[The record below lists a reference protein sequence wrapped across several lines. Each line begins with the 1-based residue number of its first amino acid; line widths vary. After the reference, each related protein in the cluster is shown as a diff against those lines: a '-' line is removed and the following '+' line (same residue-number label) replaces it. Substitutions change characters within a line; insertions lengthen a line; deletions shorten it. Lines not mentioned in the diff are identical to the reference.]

1 VANYYDTLGLDTN
14 ATKDDIKKAY
24 RKLAL
29 KYHPDKNPDGEGR
42 FKEIT
47 EAYETLSD
55 ETKKAKYDRQQTSFD
70 FSGFRDHGFGK
81 SAYREYQYSD
91 FSSFNSGFSR
101 KAKKDLDII
110 HNHQVDL
117 LTVLTGTP
125 FEVSY
130 ETNQRSQTVRVS
142 VDLREAFYAM
152 TKMKKGLYSVKL
164 RVKGYGNSGEVIT
177 PWSSNEETGDLI
189 LNVLITT
196 NDIEIDGSD
205 IVHNISLSLKDAL
218 YPEDLIFESVDGKR
232 YKIKSFNTDNF
243 SCITINIG
251 EAGIRNEAGGLGRY
265 IFKPYILKPDLSSL
279 SDEEKSNLVNFLS
292 RS

>member
-1 VANYYDTLGLDTN
+1 MIRKQRKTIL
-14 ATKDDIKKAY
+14 KKAY

-55 ETKKAKYDRQQTSFD
+55 EVKKAKYDKQQTSFD
-70 FSGFRDHGFGK
+70 FGGFRDHGFGK
-81 SAYREYQYSD
+81 SAYREYQYAD

-117 LTVLTGTP
+117 LTVLTNTP

-130 ETNQRSQTVRVS
+130 QTNQKSQTVRFS
-142 VDLREAFYAM
+142 IDLRDAFYSIA
-152 TKMKKGLYSVKL
+152 KMKKSLYSVKL
-164 RVKGYGNSGEVIT
+164 RVKGHGNTGEVIT
-177 PWSSNEETGDLI
+177 PWGSNEETGDLI
-189 LNVLITT
+189 LNVLIMT
-196 NDIEIDGSD
+196 NGIEIDGSD
-205 IVHNISLSLKDAL
+205 IIQTIPLSLKDAL
-218 YPEDLIFESVDGKR
+218 YPEDLIFESIDGKR

-243 SCITINIG
+243 SSITINIG
-251 EAGIRNEAGGLGRY
+251 DAGIRNEAGGLGRY
-265 IFKPYILKPDLSSL
+265 IFKPYIIKPNLSSL

>member
-1 VANYYDTLGLDTN
+1 LIRKQRKTIL
-14 ATKDDIKKAY
+14 KKAY

-55 ETKKAKYDRQQTSFD
+55 EVKKAKYDKQQTSFD
-70 FSGFRDHGFGK
+70 FGGFRDHGFGK
-81 SAYREYQYSD
+81 SAYREYQYAD

-117 LTVLTGTP
+117 LTVLTNTP

-130 ETNQRSQTVRVS
+130 QTNQKSQTVRFS
-142 VDLREAFYAM
+142 IDLRDAFYSIA
-152 TKMKKGLYSVKL
+152 KMKKSLYSVKL
-164 RVKGYGNSGEVIT
+164 RVKGHGNTGEVIT
-177 PWSSNEETGDLI
+177 PWGSNEETGDLI
-189 LNVLITT
+189 LNVLIMT
-196 NDIEIDGSD
+196 NGIEIDGSD
-205 IVHNISLSLKDAL
+205 IIQTIPLSLKDAL
-218 YPEDLIFESVDGKR
+218 YPEDLIFESIDGKR

-243 SCITINIG
+243 SSITINIG
-251 EAGIRNEAGGLGRY
+251 DAGIRNEAGGLGRY
-265 IFKPYILKPDLSSL
+265 IFKPYIIKPNLSSL